1 MQKYKIV
8 ASDLDGTLFNN
19 SSQISEENMRAIAE
33 LAKRD
38 VCFVPSTGRGFSEL
52 PEELKNNPN
61 IRYLICSNG
70 AVVFDKKTSNSIKAC
85 ISQELSNQVL
95 GLLNSYE
102 THLSIRHN
110 GGLFVDSGIYTDE
123 QFTYYNFPLV
133 HSKVLREYGQ
143 FIDDFKNVIYSF
155 DDIEVISA
163 FFKSNDD
170 RMECKKV
177 LEKNKSLIV
186 VEGCD
191 YNLEIF
197 SASAGKGSAL
207 HALADMLGVDYADTI
222 SIGDSDNDTSSIKA
236 AGLGLAV
243 SNACDSLKEIADEVI
258 CSNDEHAVEY
268 VLNNYIK

>member
-1 MQKYKIV
+1 MKKYKIV
-8 ASDLDGTLFNN
+8 ASDLDGTLFD
-19 SSQISEENMRAIAE
+19 SKSQLSEENINAIEE

-38 VCFVPSTGRGFSEL
+38 VYFVPSTGRGFSEL
-52 PEELKNNPN
+52 PKALKDNAN

-163 FFKSNDD
+163 FFRSNDD

-243 SNACDSLKEIADEVI
+243 SNACDSLKEIADELI